1 MGLKNRAGEG
11 EVGVSGLIPEPFL
24 HMNPTTR
31 PPSLAKTLMVML
43 AVAALCINIFLLT
56 RTWGDAA
63 VAGCGGGDCDEVL
76 ASRWS
81 SLLGVPVPAFGVL
94 VYALLLLSFI
104 RHLEILRLPLLG
116 GIAGA
121 ALWFIAVQAFILGK
135 FCPWCMAAHGIG
147 LLIVSAGILLG
158 KAAALHRISAWAGLA
173 VFAIIPM
180 QVFGPVKSGHRIE
193 GGQGTMAT
201 QPQGAT
207 VSFNDG
213 RIVYQI
219 AEHPRLGPVDAE
231 RVIVEYF
238 DYQCTAC
245 QVMAG
250 YMDALA
256 AAHPGRVAVLLMPV
270 PLEDSCNPHLGAN
283 KAHQGSCDIT
293 RTALAVWRGKPAA
306 FAGFHKNLIAGP
318 SASAARRLALEV
330 MTEAE
335 LTTALSD
342 PWIGKSIESNI
353 AAWRAFSHSNDK
365 LPKLL
370 IGGKRILHGRPSNE
384 ADFLRVMKQELGL

>member
-1 MGLKNRAGEG
+1 
-11 EVGVSGLIPEPFL
+11 
-24 HMNPTTR
+24 MNPAIR
-31 PPSLAKTLMVML
+31 PHSTARVLIAAL
-43 AVAALCINIFLLT
+43 AVAGLCLNIFLLT

-63 VAGCGGGDCDEVL
+63 IAGCGRGPCDEVL

-94 VYALLLLSFI
+94 IYVLLLLSFF
-104 RHLEILRLPLLG
+104 RRLEILRLPVLG

-121 ALWFIAVQAFILGK
+121 ALWFILVQAFILGK
-135 FCPWCMAAHGIG
+135 FCPWCMTAHGIG
-147 LLIVSAGILLG
+147 LLIVLSCILSG
-158 KAAALHRISAWAGLA
+158 KAVALRRVSAWAGLA

-180 QVFGPVKSGHRIE
+180 QVFGPVKSRHRLE
-193 GGQGTMAT
+193 GGQSTMAT

-219 AEHPRLGPVDAE
+219 AEHPRIGPHGAE

-238 DYQCTAC
+238 DYQCASC

-250 YMDALA
+250 YMDALVA
-256 AAHPGRVAVLLMPV
+256 SQPSRVAVLLMPV
-270 PLEDSCNPHLGAN
+270 PLEGSCNPYLGTN
-283 KAHQGSCDIT
+283 KAHPGSCEIT
-293 RTALAVWRGKPAA
+293 RIALAVWRSKPES

-318 SASAARRLALEV
+318 SASAAQRLALEV
-330 MTEAE
+330 MTEVE
-335 LTTALSD
+335 LTTALTD
-342 PWIGKSIESNI
+342 PWIEKSIESNI
-353 AAWRAFSHSNDK
+353 AAWRAFSQSNDK

-370 IGGKRILHGRPSNE
+370 IGDKRILHGRPSNE
-384 ADFLRVMKQELGL
+384 ADFLRVMKQELSL

>member
-1 MGLKNRAGEG
+1 
-11 EVGVSGLIPEPFL
+11 
-24 HMNPTTR
+24 MNPTTR
-31 PPSLAKTLMVML
+31 PPSLVKTLTVLL

-63 VAGCGGGDCDEVL
+63 IAGCGGGPCDEVL

-94 VYALLLLSFI
+94 VYALLLLSFF
-104 RHLEILRLPLLG
+104 RRLEILRLPLLG

-121 ALWFIAVQAFILGK
+121 AVWFIAVQAFILGK

-147 LLIVSAGILLG
+147 LLIVFTVLLLG
-158 KAAALHRISAWAGLA
+158 KAAAMRQVSAWAGLA

-180 QVFGPVKSGHRIE
+180 QVFGPVKSGHWIE
-193 GGQGTMAT
+193 GGQNTIEKP
-201 QPQGAT
+201 PQGAT

-213 RIVYQI
+213 RLVYQI

-238 DYQCTAC
+238 DYQCAAC
-245 QVMAG
+245 QVMAA
-250 YMDALA
+250 YMDALV
-256 AAHPGRVAVLLMPV
+256 AAHPGRVTVLLMPV
-270 PLEDSCNPHLGAN
+270 PLEGSCNPHLGTN
-283 KAHQGSCDIT
+283 KAHPGSCEIT
-293 RTALAVWRGKPAA
+293 RTALAVWRSKPAA

-318 SASAARRLALEV
+318 SASAARQLALEV

-335 LTTALSD
+335 LASAMAD
-342 PWIGKSIESNI
+342 PWIVSSITRNTE
-353 AAWRAFSHSNDK
+353 AWRVFSKSTDK

-370 IGGKRILHGRPSNE
+370 IRDKRIVHGLPSSE
-384 ADFLRVMKQELGL
+384 AEFLRVMKQELGL